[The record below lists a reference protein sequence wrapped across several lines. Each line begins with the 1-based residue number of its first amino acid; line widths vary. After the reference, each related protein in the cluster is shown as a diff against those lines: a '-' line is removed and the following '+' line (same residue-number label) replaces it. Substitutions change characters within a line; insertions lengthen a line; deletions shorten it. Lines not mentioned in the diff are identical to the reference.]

1 MLTPCFVIVWRSGM
15 ANGRNKYQSRENRG
29 RVRDFLMR
37 EWDPIG
43 VAGVPEA
50 AHEYDRYGARA
61 YVMLM
66 DERADTARI
75 PAYLLE
81 IATKNMALPHAARLA
96 ERCNRAAS
104 ALVALR
110 PEFET
115 H

>member
-1 MLTPCFVIVWRSGM
+1 MLM
-15 ANGRNKYQSRENRG
+15 Q
-29 RVRDFLMR
+29 

-50 AHEYDRYGARA
+50 ADEYDRYAARA

-66 DERADTARI
+66 DERADTRRI
-75 PAYLLE
+75 AAYLLE
-81 IATKNMALPHAARLA
+81 IATKNMGLSGATLA
-96 ERCNRAAS
+96 ERSERAAE

-110 PEFET
+110 HEFET